1 MTNRPKIIA
10 MVQLPPPMHGA
21 AQMNRIA
28 INALAK
34 DFDLHVIEMRFA
46 RTLSEVNRFSVRKIG
61 LAVWLLLR
69 LIWALPR
76 AKALYI
82 CFAPNGFAYYRDCI
96 YVLLAK
102 LLRVP
107 VILHLHGRG
116 LPEMRRSK
124 WSELLQKTVFN
135 GQTVIL
141 LGESLRKEIEDLD
154 CKSAI
159 IANCLDDSA
168 FVGPATKQWV
178 PHDPTRLLWLS
189 NLFRGKG
196 IETLLAACEILR
208 ARGIACHL
216 TIAGAEGDISK
227 AELARL
233 LEKYQMHAATTYLGP
248 VSDPERQDAFEN
260 SDLFI
265 FPSHYPNEAQPL
277 VVLEAMAANVPVIT
291 SNIATLP
298 EFVRDGETGRL
309 CPPHDP
315 EELSNAI
322 SAAIGA
328 PEKTTAMRDA
338 AYQMCR
344 QNFRQ
349 NRFAEKLR
357 QRVHSSIENH

>member
-1 MTNRPKIIA
+1 MINRPKIIA

-21 AQMNRIA
+21 AQMNQFA
-28 INALAK
+28 ITALAK
-34 DFDLHVIEMRFA
+34 EFDLHVIEMRFA
-46 RTLSEVNRFSVRKIG
+46 RTLSEVNQFSLRKIG
-61 LAVWLLLR
+61 LAVCLLLR
-69 LIWALPR
+69 LIRAFPR
-76 AKALYI
+76 TKALYI
-82 CFAPNGFAYYRDCI
+82 CFAPNGFAYYRDCL

-102 LLRVP
+102 LFHVP
-107 VILHLHGRG
+107 SILHLHGRG

-124 WSELLQKTVFN
+124 WSDLLQKTVFK

-141 LGESLRKEIEDLD
+141 LGESLRAEIEGLD

-178 PHDPTRLLWLS
+178 PHDPIRLLWLS
-189 NLFRGKG
+189 NLFQAKG

-208 ARGIACHL
+208 AQGIACHL
-216 TIAGAEGDISK
+216 AIAGAEGDISK
-227 AELARL
+227 VELATL
-233 LEKYQMHAATTYLGP
+233 IEKYHMHTAATYLGP
-248 VSDPERQDAFEN
+248 VSDPERQDAFDN

-309 CPPHDP
+309 CPPKAP
-315 EELSNAI
+315 EQLAKSII
-322 SAAIGA
+322 SAINS
-328 PEKTTAMRDA
+328 PDITTAMRDA

-349 NRFAEKLR
+349 DRFAEKLR
-357 QRVHSSIENH
+357 QRVHSIIENH

>member
-1 MTNRPKIIA
+1 MTSHPKVIA
-10 MVQLPPPMHGA
+10 MVHLPPPMHGA

-28 INALAK
+28 IDALAK

-46 RTLSEVNRFSVRKIG
+46 RTLSEVNRFSLRKIG
-61 LAVWLLLR
+61 LAVCLLLR
-69 LIWALPR
+69 LIRALPR
-76 AKALYI
+76 VKALYI
-82 CFAPNGFAYYRDCI
+82 CFAPSGFAYYRDCL

-102 LLRVP
+102 LFHVHS
-107 VILHLHGRG
+107 ILHLHGRG

-124 WSELLQKTVFN
+124 WSELLQKTVFK

-141 LGESLRKEIEDLD
+141 LGESLRTEIEGLD

-159 IANCLDDSA
+159 ISNCLDDSA
-168 FVGPATKQWV
+168 FIGPATKQWV
-178 PHDPTRLLWLS
+178 PHDPIRLLWLS
-189 NLFRGKG
+189 NLFRAKG

-208 ARGIACHL
+208 AQGVACDL
-216 TIAGAEGDISK
+216 TIAGAEGDIGK
-227 AELARL
+227 AELATL
-233 LEKYQMHAATTYLGP
+233 LEKYHMHSATTYLGP
-248 VSDPERQDAFEN
+248 VSDPERHDAFEN

-309 CPPHDP
+309 CPPKAP
-315 EELSNAI
+315 EQLANAI
-322 SAAIGA
+322 IKAIGA
-328 PEKTTAMRDA
+328 PETTTAIRDA

-349 NRFAEKLR
+349 DRFAEKLR
-357 QRVHSSIENH
+357 QRVHSIVENH

>member
-21 AQMNRIA
+21 AQMNQFA
-28 INALAK
+28 ITALAK
-34 DFDLHVIEMRFA
+34 DFVLHVIEMRFA
-46 RTLSEVNRFSVRKIG
+46 RTLSEVNRFSLRKIG
-61 LAVWLLLR
+61 LAVCLLLR
-69 LIWALPR
+69 LIRALPR

-82 CFAPNGFAYYRDCI
+82 CFAPSGFAYYRDCL

-102 LLRVP
+102 LLCVP
-107 VILHLHGRG
+107 AILHLHGRG

-124 WSELLQKTVFN
+124 WSELLQKTVFK

-141 LGESLRKEIEDLD
+141 LGESLRAEIQDLD

-159 IANCLDDSA
+159 ITNCIDDSA

-178 PHDPTRLLWLS
+178 PHDPIRLLWLS
-189 NLFRGKG
+189 NLFQAKG
-196 IETLLAACEILR
+196 IETLLAACAILR
-208 ARGIACHL
+208 AQGIACDL

-227 AELARL
+227 AELATL
-233 LEKYQMHAATTYLGP
+233 LEKYQMHAAATYWGP
-248 VSDPERQDAFEN
+248 VSDPERQAAFEK

-291 SNIATLP
+291 SDIATVP

-309 CPPHDP
+309 CPPQNP
-315 EELSNAI
+315 EQLANAI
-322 SAAIGA
+322 IAAINA
-328 PEKTTAMRDA
+328 PEKTTAIRDA

-349 NRFAEKLR
+349 DGFAEKLR
-357 QRVHSSIENH
+357 QLVHSIIENH

>member
-1 MTNRPKIIA
+1 MTKRPKIIA

-21 AQMNRIA
+21 AKMNQFA
-28 INALAK
+28 IKALAK

-61 LAVWLLLR
+61 LAVWLWLR
-69 LIWALPR
+69 LVWALPR

-82 CFAPNGFAYYRDCI
+82 CFSPNGFSYYRDCL

-107 VILHLHGRG
+107 AILHLHGRG

-124 WSELLQKTVFN
+124 WAELFQKMVLK

-141 LGESLRKEIEDLD
+141 LGESLRAEIEGLD

-159 IANCLDDSA
+159 ISNCLDDSA
-168 FVGPATKQWV
+168 FIGPATKQWV
-178 PHDPTRLLWLS
+178 PHDPIRLLWLS
-189 NLFRGKG
+189 NLFQAKG
-196 IETLLAACEILR
+196 IETLLAACEILH
-208 ARGIACHL
+208 AQGIACHL
-216 TIAGAEGDISK
+216 TIAGAGGDISE
-227 AELARL
+227 AELGTL
-233 LEKYQMHAATTYLGP
+233 LEKYQMHAAATYLGP
-248 VSDPERQDAFEN
+248 VSDPERQDAFKN
-260 SDLFI
+260 SELFI
-265 FPSHYPNEAQPL
+265 FPSHYANEAQPL

-309 CPPHDP
+309 CPPKAP
-315 EELSNAI
+315 EELANAL

-328 PEKTTAMRDA
+328 PKKTTAMRDA
-338 AYQMCR
+338 AFQTCR

-349 NRFAEKLR
+349 DRFATKLR
-357 QRVHSSIENH
+357 QRVHSIIENH

>member
-28 INALAK
+28 IDALAK

-46 RTLSEVNRFSVRKIG
+46 RTLSEVNRFSLRKIG
-61 LAVWLLLR
+61 LAVCLLLR
-69 LIWALPR
+69 LIRALPR

-82 CFAPNGFAYYRDCI
+82 CFSPNGFAYYRDCL

-107 VILHLHGRG
+107 AILHLHGRG

-124 WSELLQKTVFN
+124 WAELFQKMVLK

-141 LGESLRKEIEDLD
+141 LGESLRAEIEGLD

-178 PHDPTRLLWLS
+178 PHDPIRLLWLS
-189 NLFRGKG
+189 NLFRAKG
-196 IETLLAACEILR
+196 IETLLAACEILP
-208 ARGIACHL
+208 AQGIACHL

-227 AELARL
+227 AELATL
-233 LEKYQMHAATTYLGP
+233 LEKYQMHTAASYLGP

-265 FPSHYPNEAQPL
+265 FPSHYPNEAQPI
-277 VVLEAMAANVPVIT
+277 VVLEAMAANAPVIT

-298 EFVRDGETGRL
+298 ELVRDGETGRL
-309 CPPHDP
+309 CPPKAP
-315 EELSNAI
+315 EELANAI
-322 SAAIGA
+322 ISAINS
-328 PEKTTAMRDA
+328 PDITTAMRDA

-344 QNFRQ
+344 QNFHQ
-349 NRFAEKLR
+349 DRFAKKLR

>member
-1 MTNRPKIIA
+1 MINRPKIIA

-21 AQMNRIA
+21 AQMNQFA
-28 INALAK
+28 ITALAK

-46 RTLSEVNRFSVRKIG
+46 RTLSEVNRFSLRKIG
-61 LAVWLLLR
+61 LAVCLLLR

-102 LLRVP
+102 LFHVP
-107 VILHLHGRG
+107 SVLHLHGSG
-116 LPEMRRSK
+116 LPGMRRSK
-124 WSELLQKTVFN
+124 WSELLQKTVFK

-141 LGESLRKEIEDLD
+141 LGESLRAEIEGLD

-178 PHDPTRLLWLS
+178 PHDPIRLLWLS
-189 NLFRGKG
+189 NLFQAKG
-196 IETLLAACEILR
+196 IETLLAACEILH
-208 ARGIACHL
+208 AQDIACHL

-227 AELARL
+227 AELATL
-233 LEKYQMHAATTYLGP
+233 LEKYQMHAAATYWGP
-248 VSDPERQDAFEN
+248 VSDTERQDTFEN

-298 EFVRDGETGRL
+298 EFVHDGETGRL
-309 CPPHDP
+309 CPPKAP
-315 EELSNAI
+315 EKLANTI

-338 AYQMCR
+338 AYRMCQEDFSNAQFANR
-344 QNFRQ
+344 LTHLFHSILYQN
-349 NRFAEKLR
+349 
-357 QRVHSSIENH
+357 

>member
-1 MTNRPKIIA
+1 MNNHPKIIA
-10 MVQLPPPMHGA
+10 MVQLPPPIHGA
-21 AQMNRIA
+21 AQMNQFA
-28 INALAK
+28 IDALAK
-34 DFDLHVIEMRFA
+34 EFDLHVIEMRFA
-46 RTLSEVNRFSVRKIG
+46 RTVTEVNRFSVRKMWVV
-61 LAVWLLLR
+61 VWLLLR
-69 LIWALPR
+69 LVWALPR

-82 CFAPNGFAYYRDCI
+82 CFAPSGFAYYRDCL

-102 LLRVP
+102 LSRLPSV
-107 VILHLHGRG
+107 LHLHGRG
-116 LPEMRRSK
+116 LAGRRRSK
-124 WSELLQKTVFN
+124 WSELLPRTVFK

-141 LGESLRKEIEDLD
+141 LGESLRAEIEGLD

-178 PHDPTRLLWLS
+178 PHDPIRLLWLS
-189 NLFRGKG
+189 NLFQAKG

-208 ARGIACHL
+208 ARGIPCHL

-227 AELARL
+227 AELATL
-233 LEKYQMHAATTYLGP
+233 LEKYHVRAATTYLGP
-248 VSDPERQDAFEN
+248 VSDTERQDAFEN

-265 FPSHYPNEAQPL
+265 FPSHYHNEAQPL

-309 CPPHDP
+309 CPPQAP
-315 EELSNAI
+315 EELANAI
-322 SAAIGA
+322 CAAIGA

-349 NRFAEKLR
+349 DRFAEKLR
-357 QRVHSSIENH
+357 QRVHSIIENH